1 MIFYEIFANYSA
13 QIGPKVKNV
22 QNLLK
27 FAWIFISNMLISI
40 LMPKWLFIKY
50 LPPGRDPNLSQNWK
64 CPECIKTWNTC
75 YFKYADLSFNV
86 KNNFYEIFTT
96 FLAQSVSKIKNAQ
109 KLLKFETV
117 DIWICC
123 QSQIFQMLS
132 KMIFIKNLLP
142 VRAKLV
148 PKLKVLRVYWNLAQ
162 FTLRTSR
169 SRFWCQK

>member
-27 FAWIFISNMLISI
+27 FGWIFISNMLISI
-40 LMPKWLFIKY
+40 LMSKRLFIKY

-64 CPECIKTWNTC
+64 CPECIKTWNIR

-96 FLAQSVSKIKNAQ
+96 FLAQSVSKIKNPQ

-117 DIWICC
+117 DI
-123 QSQIFQMLS
+123 
-132 KMIFIKNLLP
+132 
-142 VRAKLV
+142 
-148 PKLKVLRVYWNLAQ
+148 
-162 FTLRTSR
+162 
-169 SRFWCQK
+169 

>member
-1 MIFYEIFANYSA
+1 MKYLPITR
-13 QIGPKVKNV
+13 PKLV
-22 QNLLK
+22 
-27 FAWIFISNMLISI
+27 
-40 LMPKWLFIKY
+40 PKWKMFRIYWSLVAFLFQICWSRFWCQKGFIKY

-64 CPECIKTWNTC
+64 CPECIKTWNIC

-96 FLAQSVSKIKNAQ
+96 FLAQSVSKIKNPQ
-109 KLLKFETV
+109 KLLKFETI

-123 QSQIFQMLS
+123 QSQIFHMLS
-132 KMIFIKNLLP
+132 KMIFIKNLPP

-162 FTLRTSR
+162 LTFRTSR